1 MVSGSRLNLQIV
13 FNRFIKQLIIKSLA
27 EDGSESELILDTKQI
42 LTTDLS
48 LDFLKNSVDT
58 LVIRQLI
65 FREGELI
72 FSIDSHQQEL
82 LQMEYVNWE

>member
-1 MVSGSRLNLQIV
+1 MQIV

>member
-1 MVSGSRLNLQIV
+1 MQIV

-27 EDGSESELILDTKQI
+27 EDGGESELILDTKQI